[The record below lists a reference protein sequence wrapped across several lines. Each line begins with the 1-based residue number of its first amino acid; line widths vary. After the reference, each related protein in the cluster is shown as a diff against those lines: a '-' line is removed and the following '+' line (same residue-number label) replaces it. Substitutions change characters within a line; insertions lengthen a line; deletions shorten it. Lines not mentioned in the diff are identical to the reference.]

1 MTEHHFRD
9 HKEGQKV
16 MRKEKPRFCI
26 PLLRKMADQFLD
38 LLYPPSLYC
47 CICGNIIDET
57 RPYSLCDHCREHLMW
72 DGEGIRVH
80 HGLKLL
86 RCTQYGIYERTLIFS
101 LKYNRRKYT
110 AHVIGEIMKDK
121 LELEEQECDIIV
133 PVPIHE
139 SRRRERGFNQ
149 TEEIGKDLAERTG
162 MKMIPDAVLRSRKTQ
177 AMRGLS
183 PTEREANV
191 KGAFTLH
198 EERKE
203 QLTGKRILILDDF
216 FTTGATARAMAAELQ
231 KAEPEDLLFLAFAA
245 RYDDSFSAGTLDRK
259 DADKEA
265 GIIV

>member
-1 MTEHHFRD
+1 
-9 HKEGQKV
+9 
-16 MRKEKPRFCI
+16 MRKEESCI
-26 PLLRKMADQFLD
+26 QTLKTVKDKFLD

-47 CICGNIIDET
+47 CICGNIIDES

-72 DGEGIRVH
+72 DGDGIRMH
-80 HGLKLL
+80 NGLKLL

-139 SRRRERGFNQ
+139 SRRRKRGFNQ
-149 TEEIGKDLAERTG
+149 TEEIGKDLGKRTG
-162 MKMIPDAVLRSRKTQ
+162 MRMIPDAVLRSRKTQ

-191 KGAFTLH
+191 RGAFSLN
-198 EERKE
+198 EDVKE
-203 QLTGKRILILDDF
+203 QLAGKRLLILDDF

-231 KAEPEDLLFLAFAA
+231 KAEPEDILFLAFAA
-245 RYDDSFSAGTLDRK
+245 RYDDSFSAGTLDRTENDRK
-259 DADKEA
+259 PEIS
-265 GIIV
+265 G